1 MEFSYSY
8 YNDISKTKGKG
19 SLTLEGVT
27 FEAELRLAESKKGV
41 YLELINM
48 DIGMGK
54 AKIDFSRG
62 LIQIFQFFFNVSK
75 IIIIKIQKNQHQH
88 HITI

>member
-75 IIIIKIQKNQHQH
+75 IIIKNTKKQHQH
-88 HITI
+88 HIII